1 MSETAKQPNEPSYCS
16 NCGCV
21 WLVSKNFCSNCG
33 YQAVQALEMVTALD
47 GTMDFQDLDVGFTHE
62 PDFLILAG
70 MCPQVWAE

>member
-16 NCGCV
+16 NCVCV

-70 MCPQVWAE
+70 MCSQVWAE